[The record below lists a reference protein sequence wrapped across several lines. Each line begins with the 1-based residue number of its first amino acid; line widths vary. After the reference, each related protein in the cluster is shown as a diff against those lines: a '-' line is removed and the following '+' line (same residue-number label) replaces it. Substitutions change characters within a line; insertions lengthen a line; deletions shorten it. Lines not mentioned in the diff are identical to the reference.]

1 MARVRIA
8 NLKKRYGAFE
18 ALKGVTL
25 DIPSGGFFTLLGP
38 SGCGKTT
45 LLRAIAGFH
54 AQDAGT
60 IHVGDESIGDK
71 PAHLRDVGMVFQ
83 DYAVFPHLSV
93 FDNVA
98 FGLRQRRVPSA
109 ELKKRVNAIL
119 DVVQLAPLAARM
131 PHQLSG
137 GQQQRVGLARALV
150 IRPKVLLMDEPLS
163 NLDAKLRLELRRD
176 IRDLQREFG
185 ITTIYVTHDQEEALA
200 VSDYV
205 CVMHGGIA
213 QQVATPWDI
222 YSRPANLFVASF
234 VGSNNRLPAVLKDG
248 ALTVAGVAAAR
259 PAGLADG
266 AAIATVRPE
275 KVALSLGDGADAPDI
290 VRLPGTVRHAM
301 FIGRELE
308 VSLDCDGVTVDALVK
323 PEAAMVA
330 LQPGDRAEARLALA
344 DLLFYA
350 EGETGRLLS

>member
-1 MARVRIA
+1 MARVRITD
-8 NLKKRYGAFE
+8 LKKRYGAFE
-18 ALKGVTL
+18 ALKGVSL

-54 AQDAGT
+54 AQDAGS
-60 IHVGDESIGDK
+60 IHVGEESIGDK

-93 FDNVA
+93 YDNVA
-98 FGLRQRRVPSA
+98 FGLRQRKVPSA
-109 ELKKRVNAIL
+109 DLKRRVGEIL
-119 DVVQLAPLAARM
+119 DLVQLGPLAARM

-176 IRDLQREFG
+176 IRGLQREFG

-200 VSDYV
+200 ISDHV
-205 CVMHGGIA
+205 CVMFGGIA

-234 VGSNNRLPAVLKDG
+234 VGSNNRLPAVIAGDAVTIG
-248 ALTVAGVAAAR
+248 AATAQR
-259 PAGLADG
+259 PAGLEDG
-266 AAIATVRPE
+266 KVVATIRPE
-275 KVALSLGDGADAPDI
+275 KVALGLDGAGDAPGI
-290 VRLPGTVRHAM
+290 IRLPGTVRHAM

-308 VSLDCDGVTVDALVK
+308 VSLDCGGFTVDALVK
-323 PEAAMVA
+323 PEADKVA
-330 LQPGDRAEARLALA
+330 LVPGDRAEARLKVA